1 MNFYLRLQKKGSQF
15 IHKIFTLMKDY
26 SLSQIQIAHAH
37 NQSKNNTS
45 QGKWVIMTILIEP
58 LISNPCN
65 GIGQFSMFLVF
76 FPLSLKKYGGTA
88 VAREAKNLNQE
99 NVVLLKSQLGNQD

>member
-37 NQSKNNTS
+37 N
-45 QGKWVIMTILIEP
+45 
-58 LISNPCN
+58 
-65 GIGQFSMFLVF
+65 
-76 FPLSLKKYGGTA
+76 
-88 VAREAKNLNQE
+88 
-99 NVVLLKSQLGNQD
+99 